1 MAALK
6 RLLSRGF
13 LALASERAAPTR
25 CCRDSMRSSID
36 NQRRAK
42 EIRRRCHMNRVSLF
56 VCQFA
61 ISRAANGA
69 ADDDADEMR
78 RDADSPSN
86 HLAVC

>member
-42 EIRRRCHMNRVSLF
+42 EIRRRCHMNRVTLF

-69 ADDDADEMR
+69 AAADEMR